1 MGDIGFD
8 TGGGG
13 GLKKIIEWE
22 GDPQALPAMGNPV
35 TTRPHCFINKKC
47 FAVKGFYMMKV

>member
-22 GDPQALPAMGNPV
+22 GDPHALPAMGNPV

-47 FAVKGFYMMKV
+47 FAQI